1 MLQNNKKVKTMNPF
15 ELPDPKSYKNIVPQ
29 MLSARE
35 LRETIKTLF
44 EWLNKAEQLPAE
56 QISDYDELIEEIRN
70 TVNTMLAESRLRHSD
85 SPTSRG

>member
-1 MLQNNKKVKTMNPF
+1 MNPF
-15 ELPDPKSYKNIVPQ
+15 ELPDPKAYKNIVPQ

-44 EWLNKAEQLPAE
+44 DWLNKAEQLPAE
-56 QISDYDELIEEIRN
+56 QISDYDELMEEIRN